1 MELTFHK
8 KGKQM
13 KLLLRIFKVSF
24 QAINK
29 NRSRSLL
36 TMLGII
42 IGVAAVIMT
51 ISAGEGATKQVRD
64 QISGLGT
71 NLLMISTKSE
81 RRAGISVRM
90 GRPLVKSDFD
100 LLKRNSV
107 WMPQLSPVIALGVQ
121 AIGTDGYSTTTI
133 YGVSPHYFTIMSKEV
148 SLGDVFTDED
158 ILSASKVCVI
168 GEEIKEELFAGQDP
182 IGRQIQIDKVP
193 FTIIGVLKEV
203 GQGTMGQE
211 QDNIVIAPY
220 TTVQNRLYGS
230 RRYSMIVG
238 SALTENNI
246 PDAVLETTMLLREAH
261 KLLPDQE
268 DDFKITTQIELQEIT
283 GNVTGILT
291 ILLGAIASIS
301 LLVGGI
307 GIMNIMLVSVT
318 ERTREIGTRLA
329 IGARESDILTQFLTE
344 AIVLSLTGGLIGVV
358 FGITGNFVIYKA
370 TGFFIPVVA
379 YSILIGFGFSAL
391 IGIAFGFFPARKAAK
406 LNPIDALRYE

>member
-1 MELTFHK
+1 
-8 KGKQM
+8 M
-13 KLLLRIFKVSF
+13 KLLLRIIKVSF

-29 NRSRSLL
+29 NRSRSVL

-71 NLLMISTKSE
+71 NLLMISTKTE
-81 RRAGISVRM
+81 HRGGINVRM
-90 GRPLVKSDFD
+90 GRALRKVDFD

-107 WMPQLSPVIALGVQ
+107 WIPKLSPVVAMGVQ
-121 AIGTDGYSTTTI
+121 AIGAENNKSSTI
-133 YGVSPHYFTIMSKEV
+133 YGVSRDYFDIMSKEI
-148 SLGDVFTDED
+148 SLGDIFTEED
-158 ILSASKVCVI
+158 VLSAAKVCVI
-168 GEEIKEELFAGQDP
+168 GEEIKEELFGGQDP
-182 IGRQIQIDKVP
+182 IGRQIQLDRVP

-211 QDNIVIAPY
+211 QDNVIIAPY

-230 RRYSMIVG
+230 TWYNMIVG
-238 SALTENNI
+238 SALSENNI
-246 PDAVLETTMLLREAH
+246 PDAALEATELLREAH

-268 DDFKITTQIELQEIT
+268 DDFQITTQIELQEIT
-283 GNVTGILT
+283 GNITGILT
-291 ILLGAIASIS
+291 ILLGAIASVS

-329 IGARESDILTQFLTE
+329 IGARESDILIQFLTE
-344 AIVLSLTGGLIGVV
+344 AIVLSLTGGIIGVAL
-358 FGITGNFVIYKA
+358 GIIGNFIIYKA
-370 TGFFIPVVA
+370 TGFYIPVVP

-391 IGIAFGFFPARKAAK
+391 VGIAFGFFPARKAAK
-406 LNPIDALRYE
+406 LNPIDALRFE